1 MSLSVEPVPLLS
13 DNYAYLLT
21 DSATGKTA
29 IVDPSE
35 DQPVISLLAQR
46 GLKLSFILNTH
57 HHADH
62 SGGNLGIKQAT
73 GAKVVGSA
81 ADAHRLPG
89 LDIGLGD
96 GESWSLG
103 DSEARIILIP
113 GHTSGHIAFWFRA
126 DDALFSGDTLFACG
140 CGRMFEGNP
149 KQMWGS
155 LSRLR
160 ALPAAT
166 RVFCG
171 HEYTQAN
178 ARFAKSVDP
187 KNPALARYAA
197 RVDQLRAEGKPTTGS
212 TLGDEIEANPFLR
225 ADDPAMA
232 EAMGMAGADPS
243 DVFAA
248 IRKAKDQF

>member
-1 MSLSVEPVPLLS
+1 MTLTVEPVPLLS

-35 DQPVISLLAQR
+35 DQPVIRLLEKR
-46 GLKLSFILNTH
+46 GLKLDFILNTH

-62 SGGNLGIKQAT
+62 SGGNLGIKAAT

-96 GESWSLG
+96 GDSWVLG
-103 DSEARIILIP
+103 ESEAKIILIP
-113 GHTSGHIAFWFRA
+113 GHTSGHIAFWFRK

-178 ARFAKSVDP
+178 ARFARSVDP
-187 KNPALARYAA
+187 NNPALARYSE
-197 RVDQLRAEGKPTTGS
+197 RVDRLRAEGKPSVGS
-212 TLGDEIEANPFLR
+212 TLADEIAANPFLR

-232 EAMGMAGADPS
+232 KAMGLTGADPS
-243 DVFAA
+243 EVFAA
-248 IRKAKDQF
+248 IRQAKDRF